1 MFNTKIEISPEFVAA
16 LNKQQAT
23 LALGGILAVVG
34 LGTVTL
40 MKAVVESELNAL
52 EDLDVGPELDAFV
65 DIG

>member
-1 MFNTKIEISPEFVAA
+1 MPKIEISEEFVAA

-34 LGTVTL
+34 LATVSL
-40 MKAVVESELNAL
+40 MKVVVESELNAL
-52 EDLDVGPELDAFV
+52 DDLEITPDLDAFV